1 MSAAP
6 AKETSVHVTNP
17 DPQELLARGLFSRFW
32 RDYLYSNRG
41 PMTLAF
47 ILMSIEG
54 ATLGLIS
61 WMLKP
66 LFDRVF
72 VGKDADAIWWVGMA
86 IFGIFL
92 LRAVTLIASRSLLK
106 RISLNI
112 STEMQRDM
120 LAHILTLDGRFFSDN
135 SPGALIERIQGDTIA
150 VQGVWSTL
158 ITGATR
164 DVISLIGLFA
174 VAVAID
180 PSWTV
185 AALIGIP
192 LLIAPAAL
200 IQRYIRRKMR
210 QSRANASLRATRLDE
225 ILHGIASIRL
235 NRAEEVQTRRFGEII
250 NRIRRA
256 EVKVATTS
264 VLMPALTDIVTGIGF
279 VAVLAL
285 GGSQVMEGTRSIGDF
300 MSFFTALALAFQP
313 MRRLGATAGNWQT
326 AAASLERIYQTLD
339 TRPTILSGPR
349 RDPPG
354 ELVVE
359 LDDVWLSYEGQ
370 TVLHGLSF
378 RADAGQTTALVG
390 PSGAGKSTVFNLL
403 TRMVDPDR
411 GKVLLGDVPVSDY
424 DLETLRDQFSTV
436 SQESALFDDSL
447 RDNILMGRPG
457 ADEPALRQALEAAH
471 VLEFT
476 EALSRGLDSQAGP
489 RGSALSGGQRQRV
502 AIARAVLR
510 DAPILLLDEAT
521 SALDTASERLVQ
533 DSLDRLSRGRTTLV
547 IAHRLS
553 TIRNADKIVVIDA
566 GRVVEQG
573 SHDQLMAKG
582 GAYAG
587 LVAMQFGEST

>member
-1 MSAAP
+1 M
-6 AKETSVHVTNP
+6 
-17 DPQELLARGLFSRFW
+17 G
-32 RDYLYSNRG
+32 
-41 PMTLAF
+41 LAF
-47 ILMSIEG
+47 VLMSIEG

-86 IFGIFL
+86 IFSIFL
-92 LRAVTLIASRSLLK
+92 LRALTLIASRSLLK
-106 RISLNI
+106 QISLNI
-112 STEMQRDM
+112 STEMQRDL
-120 LAHILTLDGRFFSDN
+120 LAHILTLDGRFFNDN

-180 PSWTV
+180 ASWTV

-192 LLIAPAAL
+192 LLIAPSAL

-235 NRAEEVQTRRFGEII
+235 NRAETVQTGRFDEII

-313 MRRLGATAGNWQT
+313 MRRLGGTAGNWQT

-349 RDPPG
+349 RDPPT
-354 ELVVE
+354 ELSIE
-359 LDDVWLSYEGQ
+359 LEDVWLSYEGQ
-370 TVLHGLSF
+370 TVLHGLNF
-378 RADAGQTTALVG
+378 RAEAGQTTALVG

-403 TRMVDPDR
+403 TRMIDPDR
-411 GKVLLGDVPVSDY
+411 GKVLLGNIPVSDY

-447 RDNILMGRPG
+447 RDNILMGRPD
-457 ADEPALRQALEAAH
+457 AEEPALRQALEAAH

-521 SALDTASERLVQ
+521 SALDTGSERLVQ
-533 DSLDRLSRGRTTLV
+533 ESLDRLSKGRTTLV

-582 GAYAG
+582 GAYAS